1 MPYTTTTS
9 ITMVQLVEEDWP
21 SWTRAP
27 LFVQSTGVSQ
37 AALLRTSYKH
47 GFFLSGQVMAMVTP
61 VNGLATIL
69 LDCSYCGVYKVG
81 MLHALTGSYV
91 QSSQVV
97 YPCMLDRGSTW

>member
-1 MPYTTTTS
+1 
-9 ITMVQLVEEDWP
+9 
-21 SWTRAP
+21 
-27 LFVQSTGVSQ
+27 
-37 AALLRTSYKH
+37 
-47 GFFLSGQVMAMVTP
+47 MAMVTP

-97 YPCMLDRGSTW
+97 SLHVGPRFDLVTTCMR